1 MKRKLSLLLAL
12 LLVLTMVPAVV
23 SAEGFSDMP
32 QDWSTEALT
41 KAVENGLLTGYNGKL
56 MPSESLTR
64 AQMATIINRAF
75 GAYVPGSLAGYVD
88 VPVGKWYRDDMA
100 KAVQM
105 RTFRGDGLRM
115 NPESPITRE
124 EAFIV
129 MARAMK
135 LEPSGVSPTGFT
147 DLDLVSIWA
156 KGEVYALIN
165 AGYIKGSNGMI
176 NPKGSITRA
185 EFAQLMH
192 NMIKNY
198 VKTSGEYNIVGSG
211 NVMVNVPGVTL
222 KDLTVSGDLI
232 VGEGVAEGDLILD
245 NVDVTGRFVVRGGGV
260 DSIIIKNDSTIGKVL
275 VVTRYDDA
283 VRVVFEDG
291 TEADVIYVE
300 DGNDKVIIEGVVG
313 TLVINTDVPVELVGA
328 TVDEI
333 QVNAPNAEVAVDKD
347 SVVESVLVYKEA
359 EGSTITINGEAVS
372 VVTAAPETTI
382 KGKGTVEIIE
392 VMSTGSKTVI
402 EVEAEKI
409 VVDQDAE
416 DVTLPEEPVLGGG
429 GGGGGGGTPYVSPIL
444 TGASLNGVTAVISGD
459 TINVPFSF
467 SATGSYTISAQ
478 FNKSVKILSVSV
490 AGWDLIEPK
499 VDVPTAYSNPVEAN
513 IKHSIT
519 LDHFEAF
526 GNDVTVVVTDGT
538 TNLTFNITLNV
549 QGYIE

>member
-23 SAEGFSDMP
+23 SAEDFSDMP

-135 LEPSGVSPTGFT
+135 LEPSGVAPAGFT

-275 VVTRYDDA
+275 VVTRYDGA

-347 SVVESVLVYKEA
+347 SVVESVLVFKEA
-359 EGSTITINGEAVS
+359 EGAAIVIDGKATS

-382 KGKGTVEIIE
+382 EGDGKVEIVE
-392 VMSTGSKTVI
+392 VMGSASETV
-402 EVEAEKI
+402 VDVDAEDI
-409 VVDQDAE
+409 VVDEDAM
-416 DVTLPEEPVLGGG
+416 DVTIPEEPKKDSGS
-429 GGGGGGGTPYVSPIL
+429 TYRSPRLL
-444 TGASLNGVTAVISGD
+444 TADLNGEDAVIEGNGIS
-459 TINVPFSF
+459 VPFLF
-467 SATGSYTISAQ
+467 DEYDTYVITAN
-478 FNKSVKILSVSV
+478 FNKAVRITSVEV
-490 AGWDLIEPK
+490 AGWNLIQPK
-499 VDVPTAYSNPVEAN
+499 VSVPAGYSSTVTSTIDHDIGVE
-513 IKHSIT
+513 
-519 LDHFEAF
+519 HFDEF
-526 GNDVTVVVTDGT
+526 GTTVTVTVTDGT
-538 TNLTFNITLNV
+538 TP
-549 QGYIE
+549 IEFEIELELQKN

>member
-135 LEPSGVSPTGFT
+135 LEPSGVAPAGFT

-275 VVTRYDDA
+275 VVTRYDGA

-347 SVVESVLVYKEA
+347 SVVESVLVFKEA
-359 EGSTITINGEAVS
+359 EGAAIVIDGKATS

-382 KGKGTVEIIE
+382 EGDGKVEIVE
-392 VMSTGSKTVI
+392 VMGSASETV
-402 EVEAEKI
+402 VDVDAEDI
-409 VVDQDAE
+409 VVDEDAM
-416 DVTLPEEPVLGGG
+416 DVTIPEEPKKDSGS
-429 GGGGGGGTPYVSPIL
+429 TYRSPRLL
-444 TGASLNGVTAVISGD
+444 TADLNGEDAVIEGD
-459 TINVPFSF
+459 YIRVPFLF
-467 SATGSYTISAQ
+467 EENDTYVITAN
-478 FNKSVKILSVSV
+478 FNKAVRITSVEVEDWNLIQPSVSV
-490 AGWDLIEPK
+490 PVG
-499 VDVPTAYSNPVEAN
+499 YSSTVTSTIDHDIGVE
-513 IKHSIT
+513 
-519 LDHFEAF
+519 HFDEF
-526 GNDVTVVVTDGT
+526 GTTVTVTVTDGT
-538 TNLTFNITLNV
+538 TP
-549 QGYIE
+549 IEFKIKLEL

>member
-23 SAEGFSDMP
+23 SAEDFSDMP

-135 LEPSGVSPTGFT
+135 LEPSGVAPAGFT

-275 VVTRYDDA
+275 VVTRYDGA

-333 QVNAPNAEVAVDKD
+333 QVNAPNAEVILDKD

-359 EGSTITINGEAVS
+359 EGATIVIDGKATS

-382 KGKGTVEIIE
+382 EGDGKVEIVE
-392 VMSTGSKTVI
+392 VMGSASETV
-402 EVEAEKI
+402 VDVDAEDI
-409 VVDQDAE
+409 VVDEDAM
-416 DVTLPEEPVLGGG
+416 DVTIPEEPKKDSGSTYRAPRL
-429 GGGGGGGTPYVSPIL
+429 L
-444 TGASLNGVTAVISGD
+444 TADLNGEDAVIEGD
-459 TINVPFSF
+459 YIRVPFLF
-467 SATGSYTISAQ
+467 EENDTYVITAN
-478 FNKSVKILSVSV
+478 FNKAVRITSVEVEDWNLIQPSVSV
-490 AGWDLIEPK
+490 PVG
-499 VDVPTAYSNPVEAN
+499 YSSTVTSKISHDIGVE
-513 IKHSIT
+513 
-519 LDHFEAF
+519 HFDEF
-526 GNDVTVVVTDGT
+526 GTTVTVTVTDGT
-538 TNLTFNITLNV
+538 TP
-549 QGYIE
+549 IEFKIKLEL

>member
-135 LEPSGVSPTGFT
+135 LEPSGVAPAGFT

-275 VVTRYDDA
+275 VVTRYDGA

-347 SVVESVLVYKEA
+347 SVVESVLVFKEA
-359 EGSTITINGEAVS
+359 EGATIVIDGKATS

-382 KGKGTVEIIE
+382 EGDGKVEIVE
-392 VMSTGSKTVI
+392 VMGSASETV
-402 EVEAEKI
+402 VDVDAEDI
-409 VVDQDAE
+409 VVDEDAM
-416 DVTLPEEPVLGGG
+416 DVTIPEEPKKDSGSTYRAPRL
-429 GGGGGGGTPYVSPIL
+429 L
-444 TGASLNGVTAVISGD
+444 TADLNGEDAVIEGD
-459 TINVPFSF
+459 YIRVPFLF
-467 SATGSYTISAQ
+467 EENDTYVITAN
-478 FNKSVKILSVSV
+478 FNKAVRITSVEV
-490 AGWDLIEPK
+490 AGWNLIQPR
-499 VDVPTAYSNPVEAN
+499 VSVPTGYSSTVTSTISHDIGVE
-513 IKHSIT
+513 
-519 LDHFEAF
+519 HFDEF
-526 GNDVTVVVTDGT
+526 GTTVTVTVTDGT
-538 TNLTFNITLNV
+538 TP
-549 QGYIE
+549 IEFEIELELQKN

>member
-23 SAEGFSDMP
+23 SAEDFSDMP

-135 LEPSGVSPTGFT
+135 LEPSGVAPAGFT

-275 VVTRYDDA
+275 VVTRYDGA

-347 SVVESVLVYKEA
+347 SVVESVLVFKEA
-359 EGSTITINGEAVS
+359 EGATIVIDGKATS

-382 KGKGTVEIIE
+382 EGDGKVEIVE
-392 VMSTGSKTVI
+392 VMGSASETV
-402 EVEAEKI
+402 VDVDAEDI
-409 VVDQDAE
+409 VVDEDAM
-416 DVTLPEEPVLGGG
+416 DVTIPEEPKKDSGS
-429 GGGGGGGTPYVSPIL
+429 TYRSPRLL
-444 TGASLNGVTAVISGD
+444 TADLNGEEAIIEGNGIS
-459 TINVPFSF
+459 VPFLF
-467 SATGSYTISAQ
+467 DEYDTYVITAN
-478 FNKSVKILSVSV
+478 FNKAVRITSVEVEDWNLIQPSVSV
-490 AGWDLIEPK
+490 PVG
-499 VDVPTAYSNPVEAN
+499 YSSTVTSKISHDIGVE
-513 IKHSIT
+513 
-519 LDHFEAF
+519 HFEEF
-526 GNDVTVVVTDGT
+526 GTTVTVTVTDGT
-538 TNLTFNITLNV
+538 TP
-549 QGYIE
+549 IEFEIELVLQKK